1 MKINIGNLVFCPR
14 LITTIFAVIFF
25 LLFIYLGFWQL
36 DRAEQKREFQ
46 SFYNER
52 HQEEIINLNN
62 NLISN
67 TSDFLWRRVSATGI
81 FLEDQQILLDNQVN
95 AGQAGYYVYTP
106 FKIKNSP
113 DIFLINRGWVP
124 VGKDRNKSPKLIF
137 TEGEVTIEGVFKKEP
152 RTGVLLMENKAEKL
166 EDGVAR
172 FQKIVISEISKK
184 TKINFFPYVIR
195 LLPESKYGYIRN
207 WKLRNSGENVHIGY
221 AYQWFAFATT
231 LFIIYFVLNIKRQ
244 GYVNE

>member
-1 MKINIGNLVFCPR
+1 MVQLKSMKLNFSLFIFLFFYPFHNLYAESYKAEYDVKLGKINIGNLVFCPR

-81 FLEDQQILLDNQVN
+81 FLEEQQ
-95 AGQAGYYVYTP
+95 
-106 FKIKNSP
+106 K
-113 DIFLINRGWVP
+113 
-124 VGKDRNKSPKLIF
+124 
-137 TEGEVTIEGVFKKEP
+137 
-152 RTGVLLMENKAEKL
+152 
-166 EDGVAR
+166 
-172 FQKIVISEISKK
+172 
-184 TKINFFPYVIR
+184 
-195 LLPESKYGYIRN
+195 
-207 WKLRNSGENVHIGY
+207 
-221 AYQWFAFATT
+221 
-231 LFIIYFVLNIKRQ
+231 
-244 GYVNE
+244 

>member
-81 FLEDQQILLDNQVN
+81 FLEEQQILLDNQVN

-152 RTGVLLMENKAEKL
+152 RTGVLLMENNKLYKDIINKLAPGTLEKNP
-166 EDGVAR
+166 
-172 FQKIVISEISKK
+172 ISS
-184 TKINFFPYVIR
+184 NDFFTFPI
-195 LLPESKYGYIRN
+195 
-207 WKLRNSGENVHIGY
+207 
-221 AYQWFAFATT
+221 
-231 LFIIYFVLNIKRQ
+231 LNNPFYMRKSSL
-244 GYVNE
+244 

>member
-81 FLEDQQILLDNQVN
+81 FLEEQQILLDNQVN

-113 DIFLINRGWVP
+113 DIF
-124 VGKDRNKSPKLIF
+124 
-137 TEGEVTIEGVFKKEP
+137 
-152 RTGVLLMENKAEKL
+152 
-166 EDGVAR
+166 
-172 FQKIVISEISKK
+172 
-184 TKINFFPYVIR
+184 
-195 LLPESKYGYIRN
+195 
-207 WKLRNSGENVHIGY
+207 
-221 AYQWFAFATT
+221 
-231 LFIIYFVLNIKRQ
+231 
-244 GYVNE
+244 

>member
-67 TSDFLWRRVSATGI
+67 TSDFLWRRVSATGV

-106 FKIKNSP
+106 FKIRNSL

-124 VGKDRNKSPKLIF
+124 VGKDRNKSPKLIL

-152 RTGVLLMENKAEKL
+152 RTGVLLMENKAEKI
-166 EDGVAR
+166 EDGVTR
-172 FQKIVISEISKK
+172 FQKIVISEISDK
-184 TKINFFPYVIR
+184 TKINLFPYVIR
-195 LLPESKYGYIRN
+195 LLPESKHGYIRN

-244 GYVNE
+244 GYV

>member
-1 MKINIGNLVFCPR
+1 M
-14 LITTIFAVIFF
+14 
-25 LLFIYLGFWQL
+25 
-36 DRAEQKREFQ
+36 
-46 SFYNER
+46 
-52 HQEEIINLNN
+52 EE
-62 NLISN
+62 
-67 TSDFLWRRVSATGI
+67 
-81 FLEDQQILLDNQVN
+81 QQILLDNQVN

-106 FKIKNSP
+106 FKIKNSS

-152 RTGVLLMENKAEKL
+152 RTGVLLMENKAEKI
-166 EDGVAR
+166 EDGVTR
-172 FQKIVISEISKK
+172 FQKIVISEISDK
-184 TKINFFPYVIR
+184 TKINLFPYVIR
-195 LLPESKYGYIRN
+195 LLPESKHGYIRN

>member
-81 FLEDQQILLDNQVN
+81 FLEEQQILLDNQVN

-137 TEGEVTIEGVFKKEP
+137 TEGKVTIEGVFKKEP

-166 EDGVAR
+166 EDGITR
-172 FQKIVISEISKK
+172 FQKIVISEISDK
-184 TKINFFPYVIR
+184 TKINLFPYVIR
-195 LLPESKYGYIRN
+195 LLPESKHGYIRN
-207 WKLRNSGENVHIGY
+207 WKLRNSGENMHIGY